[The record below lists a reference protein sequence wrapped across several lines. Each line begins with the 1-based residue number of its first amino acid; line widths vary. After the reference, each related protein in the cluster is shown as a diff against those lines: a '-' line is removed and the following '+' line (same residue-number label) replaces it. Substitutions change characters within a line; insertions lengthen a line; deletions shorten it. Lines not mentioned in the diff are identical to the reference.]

1 MSRDTGLSAF
11 AARVLVVILLV
22 ALALAVWTARS
33 AILLIFFAI
42 LLAVAVH
49 GIAGFLRDKAPL
61 GPRTA
66 LGLAALLLVGTLCG
80 ILAIFGAQIA
90 NELTGVFERLPQGWQ
105 RIRETVEAHPIGGQL
120 ASDLEDAFSSDSGGM
135 ISSVLG
141 RAGGVA
147 GPVASGVT
155 TGLLVLFIAGF
166 LTVSASSFRKGALLL
181 LPKGVD
187 QRVGEALDASARAL
201 KKWLL
206 GITIDMVIIAVA
218 MGIVLA
224 LLGVPAFIG
233 LALIAGLS
241 QFVPT
246 IGPLVSAIPGI
257 LLAFTVS
264 PMTAVWTAVA
274 YAVVTQ
280 IEGVLIYPLVQERA
294 ASIPPALILI
304 AVLVAGVLFGLLG
317 VLLAT
322 PLLVVLSVFVVKLYV
337 QDTLGKEASYP
348 GQ

>member
-1 MSRDTGLSAF
+1 ML
-11 AARVLVVILLV
+11 VLILLV
-22 ALALAVWTARS
+22 ALALAIWTARS
-33 AILLIFFAI
+33 AILLIFSAI

-49 GIAGFLRDKAPL
+49 GIAGFLKDKLPIS
-61 GPRTA
+61 RRVA
-66 LGLAALLLVGTLCG
+66 LGLAALIFVGGFSG
-80 ILAIFGAQIA
+80 ILLIFGAQIA
-90 NELTGVFERLPQGWQ
+90 AELSGVFDRLPGAWDS
-105 RIRETVEAHPIGGQL
+105 IRSALESHPLGEDLVSGLEASMGG
-120 ASDLEDAFSSDSGGM
+120 ESGGF
-135 ISSVLG
+135 ISSLLG
-141 RAGGVA
+141 RVGGVA
-147 GPVASGVT
+147 GPVASGIT
-155 TGLLVLFIAGF
+155 TALLVIFIAGF
-166 LTVSASSFRKGALLL
+166 LTVSGTSFRNGALLL

-187 QRVGEALDASARAL
+187 ARVGEALDASARAL

-206 GITIDMVIIAVA
+206 GISIDMVIIAVVMA
-218 MGIVLA
+218 IVLG

-246 IGPLVSAIPGI
+246 IGPLVSAVPGI

-264 PMTAVWTAVA
+264 PMTAVWTTVG
-274 YAVVTQ
+274 YVVVSQ
-280 IEGVLIYPLVQERA
+280 VEGVLIYPLVQEKA

-322 PLLVVLSVFVVKLYV
+322 PLLVVLTVFVVKLYV
-337 QDTLGKEASYP
+337 KDTLGKEATYP